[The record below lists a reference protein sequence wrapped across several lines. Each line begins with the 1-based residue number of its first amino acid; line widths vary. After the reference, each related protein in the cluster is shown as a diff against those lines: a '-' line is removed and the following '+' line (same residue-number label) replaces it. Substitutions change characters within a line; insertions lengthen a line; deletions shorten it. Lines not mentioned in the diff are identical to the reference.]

1 MNNCDEVLFTPENI
15 DMSAKVCRMD
25 GMPSA
30 VGEREDRERVFDHTT
45 GEFKGITG
53 WFDNLLPSP

>member
-1 MNNCDEVLFTPENI
+1 MNNCNEVLFASETIEMRAN
-15 DMSAKVCRMD
+15 VCRMD

-30 VGEREDRERVFDHTT
+30 VGEREGRERVLDHTT